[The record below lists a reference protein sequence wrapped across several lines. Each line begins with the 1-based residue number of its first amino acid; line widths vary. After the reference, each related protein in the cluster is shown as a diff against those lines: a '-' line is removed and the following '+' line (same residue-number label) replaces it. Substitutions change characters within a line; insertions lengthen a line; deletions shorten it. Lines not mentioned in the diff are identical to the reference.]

1 MNVSFNLSGECRPG
15 LPKGLIFVSTRAPLR
30 SSWLSSCA
38 LRQFDV
44 RVTTR
49 TAANLLGGATAVN
62 SCGVDMEL
70 AMFDENVN
78 PFLDL
83 SGIGEPA
90 AAARKAGLTQ
100 TLQVQD
106 GEPG

>member
-1 MNVSFNLSGECRPG
+1 
-15 LPKGLIFVSTRAPLR
+15 
-30 SSWLSSCA
+30 
-38 LRQFDV
+38 
-44 RVTTR
+44 
-49 TAANLLGGATAVN
+49 
-62 SCGVDMEL
+62 
-70 AMFDENVN
+70 MFDENVN